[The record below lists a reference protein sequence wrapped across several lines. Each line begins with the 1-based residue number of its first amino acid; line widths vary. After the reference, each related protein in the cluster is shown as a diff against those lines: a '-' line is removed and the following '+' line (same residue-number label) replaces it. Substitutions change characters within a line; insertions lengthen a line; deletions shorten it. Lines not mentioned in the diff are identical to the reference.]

1 MASNTV
7 GANVGR
13 LLCTLALCGLPAVAS
28 AFDLKGRSVT
38 IYVGGGPGGGVDI
51 FARTLAP
58 YLGRYLPGEPAVVI
72 SNMPGNGGMQAVQYA
87 FNIAARD
94 GTTAG
99 TTNAGPVVEPL
110 MGSGIQLNYEFPK
123 FQFIGSLLKGDTTCA
138 VWHGSPIKTLDDAR
152 AREVTM
158 VSTGTT
164 SSPLR
169 SALLV
174 NTLIGT
180 RFRPISGY
188 HVGTALVALERG
200 EVDGIC
206 NTLSSLRTTRPTWLG
221 EGKYVPLVQLSM
233 TGDPEIRHI
242 PRVMEFVKTDE
253 QRQMLEFFGLPYEF
267 DNPYYLP
274 PGAPADALAAWRKA
288 FDAATRDLTYRAEA
302 RQRGQNIQ
310 PRDGADVTGLVA
322 KLYAMPK
329 AVVDR
334 TIAAT
339 TPRK

>member
-1 MASNTV
+1 MAPSSVRGTL
-7 GANVGR
+7 GC
-13 LLCTLALCGLPAVAS
+13 LLGILALWAVPSAAA

-51 FARTLAP
+51 FARTLSP
-58 YLGRYLPGEPAVVI
+58 YLGRYLPGEPVVVV

-94 GTTAG
+94 GTAAG

-123 FQFIGSLLKGDTTCA
+123 FQFMGSLLKGDTTCA
-138 VWHGSPIKTLDDAR
+138 VWHGSPIKSLTDAR
-152 AREVTM
+152 TREVTM
-158 VSTGTT
+158 ISTGAT

-169 SALLV
+169 AALLV

-221 EGKYVPLVQLSM
+221 DGKYVPLVQVSM
-233 TGDPEIRHI
+233 TGDPQISHV
-242 PRVMEFVKTDE
+242 PRVIEFVKDVE
-253 QRQMLEFFGLPYEF
+253 QRRMLEFFGLPYEF

-288 FDAATRDLTYRAEA
+288 FDAATRDPAYRAEA
-302 RQRGQNIQ
+302 QKRGQNIQ
-310 PRDGADVTGLVA
+310 PRDGADVTDLVA
-322 KLYAMPK
+322 KLYSTPQDVIA
-329 AVVDR
+329 R

-339 TPRK
+339 TPQK